1 MENKIIT
8 INASALPVKTWRYLK
23 INESSIPAPEKINGK
38 GKLNIQNNAQ
48 NVSVSD
54 GDFSKLEKLV
64 SGKEIEGALGN
75 SFCEWL
81 KKQTVE
87 TKFFSVKE
95 NTGAQIGAGCG
106 IEKSV
111 LIKLELSPSDEYAG
125 LFVIQA
131 EKNTASNF
139 VFDFSSNPADK
150 NADGKTEAGFAA
162 VRIICL
168 LEENAGVKLSHAQF
182 LDKNV
187 IFASDIVSC
196 NAKNAKLSVVRA
208 NFGAE
213 KSWLALKSYLNGK
226 EAEVDDQLAYMSDGS
241 ECLDIN
247 NIARHTGERSKSNF
261 NAQGVLLG
269 KAYKNYKGTIDF
281 IRGCAGSE
289 GNELEDVLILSDE
302 AVNKTT
308 PIILCDE
315 EDVVGNHGATLGKID
330 ENLLFYMASR
340 GISKEKAR
348 QMVAN
353 GKLCS
358 IINLIPDNEVAEK
371 ALKKIDSAFEAD

>member
-1 MENKIIT
+1 MENKMIT

-75 SFCEWL
+75 TFCEWF
-81 KKQTVE
+81 KNQNVE
-87 TKFFSVKE
+87 TKIFSVKE
-95 NTGAQIGAGCG
+95 NTGAQIGADCG

-139 VFDFSSNPADK
+139 VFDFSSK
-150 NADGKTEAGFAA
+150 SDGKNKTAFAA